1 MTRCNIGA
9 WIKRNNVEY
18 PTYRYQVEDL
28 SQCARVK
35 P

>member
-1 MTRCNIGA
+1 MTRGNIGA
-9 WIKRNNVEY
+9 WIKRNNAEY
-18 PTYRYQVEDL
+18 RTYCYQVEDL